1 MKISSSS
8 LGIIALI
15 VLGLIYGSV
24 FTVGERDL
32 AIKFRFSEIVDSD
45 YVPGL
50 HFKLPYVNSVEFY
63 PKRLL
68 TIINPQEQF
77 LTKEKK
83 NLYVDFFVKWR
94 ITDVATYYRATG
106 GDANRAASRL
116 LEIVKD
122 GIRAEFAKRTVP
134 EVVSAERREI
144 MADMLTNARDN
155 AVQLGIEVVDV
166 RVKRIEFSSDVSESV
181 FRRMREE
188 RSRVA
193 AELRAEGAENA
204 ERIKAE
210 ADRERTILLAEAYR
224 DAEILRGDGDAAA
237 TGIYAKAY
245 NRNPEFYAFS
255 RSIEAYKNSLG
266 SDGDLLV
273 LGPDSEFLR
282 YLNDAQGS
290 KQGSK

>member
-1 MKISSSS
+1 MKMSGSS
-8 LGIIALI
+8 LSIIAAI
-15 VLGLIYGSV
+15 VLGLLYGSV

-32 AIKFRFSEIVDSD
+32 AIKFRFSEIVDAD

-50 HFKLPYVNSVEFY
+50 HFKFPYVNNVEFY
-63 PKRLL
+63 PRRLL
-68 TIINPQEQF
+68 TINNPQEQF

-94 ITDVATYYRATG
+94 ITDVSTYYRATG

-144 MADMLTNARDN
+144 MADMLTNAREN
-155 AVQLGIEVVDV
+155 AVQLGIEVIDV

-193 AELRAEGAENA
+193 SELRAEGAENA
-204 ERIKAE
+204 ERIRAE
-210 ADRERTILLAEAYR
+210 ADRERTILIAEAYR
-224 DAEILRGDGDAAA
+224 DAEILRGDGDASA
-237 TGIYAKAY
+237 TSIYAEAY
-245 NRNPEFYAFS
+245 NKNPEFYAFS
-255 RSIEAYKNSLG
+255 RSIEAYKKSLG

-282 YLNDAQGS
+282 YLNKSTGT
-290 KQGSK
+290 K